1 MRGSWLFI
9 RKHWRNTVYS
19 NVWIA
24 LGAAAVTWQTTA
36 LLEAPSFYLAAFTG
50 AATLFTYNFQRL
62 VKLNDRPEY
71 IEAGRNNWLFR
82 NRRTLGWITVFAAL
96 ASVLLFLQLSEQSW
110 VLLAVGA
117 ALSLFYV
124 IRFFPIAGRL
134 RALRD
139 IPYLKLYV
147 IGLVWTLATVALPA
161 IELQAELTTNEW
173 TALLLERFSFVL
185 AITIPFDIRDMRLDH
200 PEQRTVAQL
209 FGVKGARV
217 FAFVWLLASFGNSLW
232 LYAQGLY
239 SLAVLIALAAT
250 AAFTAVLIYKVL
262 PEKDEMY
269 FTGWVDGTLVIQ
281 TLLVQVALIF

>member
-24 LGAAAVTWQTTA
+24 LGAAAVTWQTT
-36 LLEAPSFYLAAFTG
+36 LLLGKPSFDLAAFTG

-62 VKLNDRPEY
+62 VKLSDRPEY

-82 NRRTLGWITVFAAL
+82 NRRPLGWITVLAAL
-96 ASVLLFLQLSEQSW
+96 ACSILFFSLTERSW
-110 VLLAVGA
+110 LLLAMGA

-124 IRFFPIAGRL
+124 VRFFPIAGRL

-139 IPYLKLYV
+139 LPYLKLYV
-147 IGLVWTLATVALPA
+147 IGLVWALATVALPV
-161 IELQAELTTNEW
+161 IELNVDLTINEW
-173 TALLLERFSFVL
+173 SALLLERFSFVL

-209 FGVKGARV
+209 FGVGGART
-217 FAFVWLLASFGNSLW
+217 FAYIWLVASLGNSVWLYVQE
-232 LYAQGLY
+232 LYNLP
-239 SLAVLIALAAT
+239 VLIALSVT
-250 AAFTAVLIYKVL
+250 GIFTATLISKVR
-262 PEKDEMY
+262 PENDEMY
-269 FTGWVDGTLVIQ
+269 FTGWIDGTLVIQ
-281 TLLVQVALIF
+281 TLLVQAALLF